1 MPGPDGDRP
10 TTRDDVLKT
19 ADDLRP
25 LARPL
30 FEYAAEKH
38 AAMEIPLL
46 RRVGRHVS
54 SAFQNDTRDVLL
66 ELLYA
71 SSSDLLL
78 LPIQDIFGWR
88 DRINV
93 PALISDRNWTWK
105 LPWPVEDLVAEP
117 SARERGAFTH
127 ALANRYERT

>member
-1 MPGPDGDRP
+1 MQ
-10 TTRDDVLKT
+10 
-19 ADDLRP
+19 
-25 LARPL
+25 
-30 FEYAAEKH
+30 
-38 AAMEIPLL
+38 IPLL
-46 RRVGRHVS
+46 RSVGRPVS
-54 SAFQNDTRDVLL
+54 TIFQNDTRDVLL

-88 DRINV
+88 HRINV